1 MDRNKSHVFL
11 FPFLFQQ
18 NVLVGKKQNLMSL
31 KSKYLFNTKNLGEDI
46 YEMFI
51 LYQDQ
56 FKSLDLCYF
65 IYCYTTL
72 LFCLC
77 PGLRYWR
84 FYRSLVPWRDLTICT
99 IKRDQT
105 WGNRGA
111 TVSYPTSLD
120 RYHLNIDIPSKSIF
134 ARFVPIIVWYIYCPQ
149 RSSLCYLLK
158 YQFNLVHVLCVLW
171 AFIT

>member
-1 MDRNKSHVFL
+1 MDRNKSLVFL

-77 PGLRYWR
+77 PGLRY
-84 FYRSLVPWRDLTICT
+84 
-99 IKRDQT
+99 
-105 WGNRGA
+105 
-111 TVSYPTSLD
+111 
-120 RYHLNIDIPSKSIF
+120 
-134 ARFVPIIVWYIYCPQ
+134 
-149 RSSLCYLLK
+149 
-158 YQFNLVHVLCVLW
+158 
-171 AFIT
+171 